1 MPSWS
6 NTQERGLM
14 ESFKIVISGVGG
26 QGTLLASRLLAEASV
41 KAGLSVKIGETY
53 GMAQRGGPVMGHI
66 QIGGDTQNPQIRKGE
81 ADALLGFEPS
91 EATRRGVTYLKDEG
105 LALVNSRITA
115 PVEVISGM
123 VPYPDME
130 DLLTLLGKVTSNIIT
145 FDATGKAEEAG
156 DPIATNIVM
165 LGALVESGV
174 LPFSDELMMSTLKES
189 IRPRFLELNL
199 KAYELG
205 RKAYRE
211 LE

>member
-1 MPSWS
+1 
-6 NTQERGLM
+6 M
-14 ESFKIVISGVGG
+14 EAFKVVISGVGG

-41 KAGLSVKIGETY
+41 KAGLPVKIGETY

-66 QIGGDTQNPQIRKGE
+66 QIGGETQNPQIRKGE
-81 ADALLGFEPS
+81 ADVLLGFEPS
-91 EATRRGVTYLKDEG
+91 EATRRGVTYLKEGG

-123 VPYPDME
+123 VSYPEMK
-130 DLLTLLGKVTSNIIT
+130 DLLGLLEKVTKKVIT
-145 FDATGKAEEAG
+145 FDATGVAEEAG

-165 LGALVESGV
+165 LGALVESGL
-174 LPFSDELMMSTLKES
+174 LPFSDELMMTTLKES

-199 KAYELG
+199 RAYDLG

-211 LE
+211 QS